1 MLKSALRYG
10 ELGWAVFPV
19 HSVKDKKCSCGKSS
33 CSRPGKHPITRRGL
47 LDASSDPVQIKK
59 WWTRYPNANIAV
71 ACGEVSS
78 GLLVI
83 DIDNKPG
90 LDTEQVWNEICQQH
104 EYKPDTFEAVSG
116 GGGRHVYFWYTGAE
130 IRSGTNVLA
139 QGIDV
144 RADGGYL
151 ILPPSSHVSGNEYYW
166 DSVDDDISIDQ
177 TPDWLIQLC
186 THKQQSQPIEE
197 ETGVIKLCPDK
208 VQSLRS
214 ALAFVNA
221 DDRDT
226 WLMVGAALRS
236 MYGGDQAFGIWTE
249 WSIKS
254 DKYDYKD
261 QVATWKSL
269 KPDKGVTVGS
279 IYHYAIKAGWV
290 EPVTGTPKS
299 NINHISLASKKTVVQ
314 TPNSTIWQPPG
325 ILGEISDYI
334 FETAIR
340 PQRAFALSAAITL
353 CGTVLGRK
361 YAGETDLRTNMY
373 IISIGDTASGKD
385 YPRKA
390 VKEILMAANLNEL
403 LGGENIASGQA
414 ILSRL
419 SITPSVIF
427 QLDEFG
433 LLMQS
438 VQSKGSGR
446 HSQEI
451 LDNMMK
457 LFSSA
462 NTVYISTEYADQ
474 NTRPRVSIDYPC
486 ININAT
492 TTASDFYKALNSTQ
506 VVNGYLN
513 RFLVIDESEKKR
525 SRRTRRDSKPEI
537 PESIIRWIDDA
548 YYLRS
553 IRKGGCSIVG
563 VNPNA
568 PFIVKKDSE
577 ATALFDAYED
587 EIEIRMNNTSKVL
600 NDIPL
605 LVRSWEHADKLALI
619 CAVGDNSEE
628 PIIKKEHAAW
638 AIEFVRYH
646 TDKLILAI
654 KDRIADSEF
663 EQDCNDYYLTI
674 ERSANRGITKRE
686 MGRMRPFAKH
696 QQRDRLAI
704 INSLMSAGKID
715 SVVIPKNK
723 QGRNREAYVAIEV
736 VEE

>member
-1 MLKSALRYG
+1 MLESALRYG

-19 HSVKDKKCSCGKSS
+19 YSVKNKICSCGKSS
-33 CSRPGKHPITRRGL
+33 CSLPGKHPITRRGL
-47 LDASSDPVQIKK
+47 LDASSDPIQIKK
-59 WWTRYPNANIAV
+59 WWTQYPNANIAV
-71 ACGEVSS
+71 TCGKVSS

-90 LDTEQVWNEICQQH
+90 LNAEEVWNEICQKYD
-104 EYKPDTFEAVSG
+104 YKPDTLEAISG
-116 GGGRHVYFWYTGAE
+116 GGGRHVYFWYTGTE

-139 QGIDV
+139 QNIDI
-144 RADGGYL
+144 RADGGYI
-151 ILPPSSHVSGNEYYW
+151 ILPPSSHLSGNEYYW
-166 DSVDDDISIDQ
+166 DSLDDNISINQ
-177 TPDWLIQLC
+177 APDWLIHLC
-186 THKQQSQPIEE
+186 THKVKSQPVE
-197 ETGVIKLCPDK
+197 ETGVIKLNPDK

-226 WLMVGAALRS
+226 WLMVGAGLMS
-236 MYGGDQAFGIWTE
+236 TYGGDQAFGIWTE
-249 WSIKS
+249 WSQKS
-254 DKYDYKD
+254 DKYDHKD
-261 QVATWKSL
+261 QLATWKTL
-269 KPDKGVTVGS
+269 KPDKGVTVAT
-279 IYHYAIKAGWV
+279 IYYYAIESGWV
-290 EPVTGTPKS
+290 EPVTDTPKS
-299 NINHISLASKKTVVQ
+299 NLNHISLACKKAGSVQ
-314 TPNSTIWQPPG
+314 TYKSTIWQPPG
-325 ILGEISDYI
+325 ILSEISDYI

-361 YAGETDLRTNMY
+361 YAGETDLRTNIYM
-373 IISIGDTASGKD
+373 ISVGDTASGKD

-390 VKEILMAANLNEL
+390 VKEILIAANLLEL

-414 ILSRL
+414 ILTRL

-433 LLMQS
+433 LMMQS

-462 NTVYISTEYADQ
+462 NTTYISTEYADQ

-492 TTASDFYKALNSTQ
+492 TTANDFYKALNSTQ

-525 SRRTRRDSKPEI
+525 SRRTKGKSKSEI
-537 PESIIRWIDDA
+537 PESIIKWIDDA

-553 IRKGGCSIVG
+553 IRAGGCSIVG

-568 PFIVKKDSE
+568 PFVVNKDAE
-577 ATALFDAYED
+577 ATALFDKYED
-587 EIEIRMNNTSKVL
+587 EIEYRMNNTSKTE
-600 NDIPL
+600 NDISL

-619 CAVGDNSEE
+619 CAIGDNSQAPE
-628 PIIKKEHAAW
+628 IKKEHAEW
-638 AIEFVRYH
+638 AIEFVCYH
-646 TDKLILAI
+646 TDRLILAI

-674 ERSANRGITKRE
+674 MRSAKRGINKRE

-696 QQRDRLAI
+696 QQRDRASIL
-704 INSLMSAGKID
+704 NSLMSAGKID
-715 SVVIPKNK
+715 FVVIPKK
-723 QGRNREAYVAIEV
+723 TQGRNREAYVAIEV